1 MAGRAPD
8 KLGACKLPRRTGHV
22 LLPPMVR
29 YARGAKP
36 EMLYIAVFAGE
47 FAKPASVISVRD
59 ETETATTLV
68 ATLHLNLLRP

>member
-1 MAGRAPD
+1 
-8 KLGACKLPRRTGHV
+8 
-22 LLPPMVR
+22 MVR

-68 ATLHLNLLRP
+68 ATLHLSLLRP